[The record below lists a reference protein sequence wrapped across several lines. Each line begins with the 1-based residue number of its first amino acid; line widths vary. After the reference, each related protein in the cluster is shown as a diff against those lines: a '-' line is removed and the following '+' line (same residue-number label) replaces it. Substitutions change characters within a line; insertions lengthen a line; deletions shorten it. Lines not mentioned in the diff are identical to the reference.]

1 MPLSSNFCQFVV
13 PRLRLFFVSINGMI
27 KNKKLII
34 TLVAVLIVVFSISL
48 ILLRDQSP
56 KSLKAGDKDPETG
69 CIITDDGGAICNGA
83 D

>member
-1 MPLSSNFCQFVV
+1 
-13 PRLRLFFVSINGMI
+13 MI

-34 TLVAVLIVVFSISL
+34 TLVAVLIVVFTISF

-56 KSLKAGDKDPETG
+56 KSLKAGDEDPETG
-69 CIITDDGGAICNGA
+69 CIITEGGGEICNGIK